1 MRIAAY
7 LSLTL
12 ALVLNAQQAQAPLA
26 PQGPPNQPPPNSYTR
41 IMTGHVEASRLRR
54 TVERLASFGTRHSLS
69 TTVLENRGIGAARR
83 WLLAE
88 TRSLAMLPGSR
99 LVPFEDPFV
108 AEVGPRV
115 PKPTEMVNI
124 GVILPGLDP
133 SRNRDALVVA
143 GHYDSR
149 ATDVMDVE
157 SDAPG
162 AVDDASGV
170 ALALEMAY
178 VMAADRTAISIYYV
192 ATAGEEQGLLGA
204 AHLARRLKAEGINV
218 LGMLAA
224 DCVGNVTS
232 ASGAKATT
240 SVRLFSE
247 GVPSQETEAQKKAR
261 EALGA
266 ENDSPSRE
274 FARYLKHFG
283 ERYAESLECLVMLRR
298 DRVGRGGDHLA
309 FNKAGF
315 PAARVTETQE
325 NFDRQHQVPRIEGG
339 RTYGDS
345 PAFFDPGYCAK
356 ITREMV
362 GAFHHLA
369 MAPEAP
375 RNVTLSGAATTD
387 GQLRWT
393 PFTDPR
399 IASIVVYRRR
409 ADSVAWAE
417 GQVLPPSDHATLPGM
432 GTDNYFFAVATRDQD
447 GFESLPAV
455 PTRVD

>member
-1 MRIAAY
+1 MQIAPSTAPTPA
-7 LSLTL
+7 LKGISSMATRQLLNELL
-12 ALVLNAQQAQAPLA
+12 ALYAAQGGSVLQLESVGGVDAAKRVQAGEDFDLVFLASDAIDKLILAGHLDASSKVNLADSGVALAVRAGA
-26 PQGPPNQPPPNSYTR
+26 PQPDISSG
-41 IMTGHVEASRLRR
+41 EAVRAA
-54 TVERLASFGTRHSLS
+54 VLAAKSLS
-69 TTVLENRGIGAARR
+69 YST
-83 WLLAE
+83 
-88 TRSLAMLPGSR
+88 
-99 LVPFEDPFV
+99 
-108 AEVGPRV
+108 GP
-115 PKPTEMVNI
+115 
-124 GVILPGLDP
+124 
-133 SRNRDALVVA
+133 
-143 GHYDSR
+143 
-149 ATDVMDVE
+149 
-157 SDAPG
+157 
-162 AVDDASGV
+162 SGV

-375 RNVTLSGAATTD
+375 ANVVLHGAMNAD
-387 GQLRWT
+387 GRLTWT

-409 ADSVAWAE
+409 ADGVTWQE
-417 GQVLPPSDHATLPGM
+417 GMVLPPANQAVLTGM
-432 GTDNYFFAVATRDQD
+432 GTDNFFFAVATRDKD
-447 GFESLPAV
+447 GFESLPV
-455 PTRVD
+455 SPGKVE